1 MASDMQSAPRS
12 RPASPFDVPIFRAVW
27 IASLVSN
34 FGAMIQSVGAAW
46 MMTSLTSSP
55 KMVALVQAST
65 VLPFMLFALWAGAIA
80 DNLDRRKVM
89 LVAQSFMLC
98 VSAALALFAWEG
110 WLTPWLL
117 LAFTFL
123 IGCGTTIGGP
133 AWQASVGDI
142 VSREQLPSAVA
153 LNSMGFNTARTAG
166 PAIGGAIVAA
176 AGAAVAFLINTLS
189 YVGLIL
195 VLLRWQRPQ
204 TPRLLPREGLFMAM
218 GAGLRYVAMS
228 PNLRI
233 IVGRAMAFG
242 LAANAVSALMP
253 LVARDLVKGGALTYG
268 LLLGSFGIGAVVG
281 GLSSGPARRR
291 LSTEQIIRLST
302 FALAAGTAIT
312 AVSPSIILTIAA
324 LMLAGFSWVL
334 ALSTFNISVQLASPR
349 WVVARGLSVYQM
361 AAFGGMA
368 VGAWVMGMVADGHG
382 VAAGLLVSA
391 AFLMGTI
398 LLGFV
403 MPLPQVDDLNL
414 TPLTHWQEPQLAV
427 PLEPRSG
434 PVVVTIE
441 YRIEAHN
448 IVAFL
453 SAMTE
458 RRRIRRRDGAH
469 GWTLLRDLNE
479 PELWV
484 ERYHV
489 ATWHDYIRHN
499 QRRTHADAENSAEL
513 QQLQKHGMP
522 LRVHRMI
529 ERQTGSL
536 PSARRHEPVTVD
548 AQMNDPTRT
557 A

>member
-1 MASDMQSAPRS
+1 MASDLQSAPRS
-12 RPASPFDVPIFRAVW
+12 RPASPFGTPVFRAIW

-65 VLPFMLFALWAGAIA
+65 VLPFMLLALWAGAVA

-89 LVAQSFMLC
+89 LAAQSFMLC
-98 VSAALALFAWEG
+98 VSAGLALFAWQG

-117 LAFTFL
+117 LSFTFL
-123 IGCGTTIGGP
+123 IGCGTTMGGP

-142 VSREQLPSAVA
+142 VPREQLPAAVA

-166 PAIGGAIVAA
+166 PAVGGAVVAGVGAA
-176 AGAAVAFLINTLS
+176 AAFLINALS
-189 YVGLIL
+189 YIGLIV
-195 VLLRWQRPQ
+195 VLLRWRPQ
-204 TPRLLPREGLFMAM
+204 RTPRLLPREGLFMAM
-218 GAGLRYVAMS
+218 GAGLRYVSMS

-233 IVGRAMAFG
+233 VVSRAMAFG

-268 LLLGSFGIGAVVG
+268 LLLGAFGVGAVVG
-281 GLSSGPARRR
+281 GLASGPARNR
-291 LSTEQIIRLST
+291 LSTERIVRLAT
-302 FALAAGTAIT
+302 VMLAGGTAIT
-312 AVSPSIILTIAA
+312 AISPFFPLTIVA

-349 WVVARGLSVYQM
+349 WVVARALSVYQM

-368 VGAWVMGMVADGHG
+368 IGAWVLGMIADSHG

-391 AFLMGTI
+391 AFLAGTV
-398 LLGFV
+398 LLGLV
-403 MPLPQVDDLNL
+403 IPLSQVDDLNL
-414 TPLTHWQEPQLAV
+414 APLRQWEEPEVAV

-441 YRIEAHN
+441 YRIEPHN

-453 SAMTE
+453 TAMTE

-479 PELWV
+479 LELWI

-499 QRRTHADAENSAEL
+499 QRRTHADAENSAAL
-513 QQLQKHGMP
+513 HQLQKEGVP

-536 PSARRHEPVTVD
+536 PAARRHEPVTVD